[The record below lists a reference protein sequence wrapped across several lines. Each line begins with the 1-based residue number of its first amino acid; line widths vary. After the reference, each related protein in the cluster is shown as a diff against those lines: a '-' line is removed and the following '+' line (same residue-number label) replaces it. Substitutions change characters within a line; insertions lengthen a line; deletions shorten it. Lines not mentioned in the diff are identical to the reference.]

1 MVEGCECMTVY
12 TESRIRKLMKDGK
25 ISEQNILKLSNDDKL
40 TPAAKGFL
48 HDRRIQIVYSD
59 LPNKTQTEISK
70 PFHMTVSS
78 LEESAVYPLLFKL
91 TKLYTYF
98 LKCQK
103 ELHLSY
109 LNEKVDQLG
118 ILLQIV
124 EKLVGCYIE
133 EDISFYNPNFGTN
146 EDLQSIRVIKQL
158 DQGSIRV
165 DFKCESWKLS
175 CYELYLEIV
184 NIRKE
189 LMLVSSDNPDIYAEK
204 LIALLKSI
212 EVLVWLILE

>member
-1 MVEGCECMTVY
+1 MTVY
-12 TESRIRKLMKDGK
+12 TESRIRKLIKDVK

-48 HDRRIQIVYSD
+48 HDRHIQIVYSD

-109 LNEKVDQLG
+109 LDEKVDQLG

-189 LMLVSSDNPDIYAEK
+189 LLLVSSDNQDIYAEK

>member
-1 MVEGCECMTVY
+1 MTVY
-12 TESRIRKLMKDGK
+12 TESRIRKLIKDGK
-25 ISEQNILKLSNDDKL
+25 ISEQNILKLSNDAKL

-48 HDRRIQIVYSD
+48 HDRHIQIVYSD

-109 LNEKVDQLG
+109 LDEKVDQLG

-175 CYELYLEIV
+175 CYELYIEIV

-189 LMLVSSDNPDIYAEK
+189 LMLVSSDNQDIYAEK

>member
-1 MVEGCECMTVY
+1 MTVY

-146 EDLQSIRVIKQL
+146 DDLQSIRVIKQL

>member
-1 MVEGCECMTVY
+1 MTVY

-48 HDRRIQIVYSD
+48 HDRHIQIVYSD
-59 LPNKTQTEISK
+59 SPNKTQTEISK

-109 LNEKVDQLG
+109 LNEKGDQLG
-118 ILLQIV
+118 ILHQIV
-124 EKLVGCYIE
+124 ENLVGCYIE

-146 EDLQSIRVIKQL
+146 EDLQSIRIIKQL
-158 DQGSIRV
+158 DQGSVRV
-165 DFKCESWKLS
+165 DFKCENWKLS
-175 CYELYLEIV
+175 CYELYLELI

-189 LMLVSSDNPDIYAEK
+189 LMLVSSDNQDIYAEK

>member
-1 MVEGCECMTVY
+1 MTVY
-12 TESRIRKLMKDGK
+12 TESRIRKLIKDGK

-48 HDRRIQIVYSD
+48 HDRHIQIVYSD

-98 LKCQK
+98 RKCQK

-109 LNEKVDQLG
+109 LDEKVDQLG

-189 LMLVSSDNPDIYAEK
+189 LLLVSSDNQDIYAEK

>member
-1 MVEGCECMTVY
+1 MTVY

-78 LEESAVYPLLFKL
+78 LDESAVYPLLFKL

>member
-1 MVEGCECMTVY
+1 MTVY

-109 LNEKVDQLG
+109 LDEKVDQLG

-175 CYELYLEIV
+175 CYELYIEIV

-189 LMLVSSDNPDIYAEK
+189 LMLVSSDNQDIYAEK

>member
-1 MVEGCECMTVY
+1 M
-12 TESRIRKLMKDGK
+12 
-25 ISEQNILKLSNDDKL
+25 

-48 HDRRIQIVYSD
+48 HDRHIQIVYSD
-59 LPNKTQTEISK
+59 SPNKTQTEISK

-103 ELHLSY
+103 ELHLAY
-109 LNEKVDQLG
+109 LDEKVDQLG

-146 EDLQSIRVIKQL
+146 EDLQSIRIIKQL
-158 DQGSIRV
+158 DQGSVRV
-165 DFKCESWKLS
+165 DFKCENWKLS
-175 CYELYLEIV
+175 CYELYLEII

-189 LMLVSSDNPDIYAEK
+189 LMLVSSDNQDIYAEK

-212 EVLVWLILE
+212 EVLVSLILE